1 MPSAEPAPRGERWQE
16 RFGELLKDIARR
28 SIAEGVRTGKPLA
41 VDPEEFPPA
50 LRAKHASFVTLRRN
64 GTLRGCIGTLEGN
77 VPLVFGVAENAFKA
91 AFRDPRFSPL
101 AERDLSEIE
110 IHISVLSPLE
120 RVEVS
125 SESDLL
131 AKLRPGVDGVVLR
144 QGLQQGTFLPSVW
157 EELPDA
163 AQFVRQLKRKAGLPA
178 EHWSD
183 TLEVWRYT
191 AESIE

>member
-1 MPSAEPAPRGERWQE
+1 MPSAELAAQGERWQE
-16 RFGELLKDIARR
+16 RFGELLKDVARR
-28 SIAEGVRTGKPLA
+28 SIAQGLRTGRPLA
-41 VDPEEFPPA
+41 VDPEEFSPA
-50 LRAKHASFVTLRRN
+50 LRAKRASFVTLRRN
-64 GTLRGCIGTLEGN
+64 GELRGCIGTLEGD
-77 VPLVFGVAENAFKA
+77 VPLVVGVAENAFKA

-101 AERDLSEIE
+101 AEEDLSEIE
-110 IHISVLSPLE
+110 IHISVLSLLE

-131 AKLRPGVDGVVLR
+131 AKLRPGVDGVVL
-144 QGLQQGTFLPSVW
+144 QQDLQRGTFLPSVW
-157 EELPDA
+157 EDLPDA

>member
-1 MPSAEPAPRGERWQE
+1 MPSAELAARGERWQE
-16 RFGELLKDIARR
+16 RFGELLKDVARR
-28 SIAEGVRTGKPLA
+28 SIAQGLRTGRPLA
-41 VDPEEFPPA
+41 VDPEGFSPA
-50 LRAKHASFVTLRRN
+50 LRAKRASFVTLRRK
-64 GTLRGCIGTLEGN
+64 GELRGCIGTLEGD
-77 VPLVFGVAENAFKA
+77 VPLVVGVAENAFKA

-101 AERDLSEIE
+101 AEEDLSEIE
-110 IHISVLSPLE
+110 IHISVLSLLE

-131 AKLRPGVDGVVLR
+131 AKLRPGVDGVVL
-144 QGLQQGTFLPSVW
+144 QQDLQRGTFLPSVW
-157 EELPDA
+157 EDLPDA